1 MKRKLVVFTLLAAT
15 VIGTLSMT
23 NTSAYASA
31 YTSYV
36 ERMAAANTGTE
47 TMSPDP
53 TQVVFH
59 TDKETKETIRNM
71 FDPAFYAYSYPDVAH
86 AYGITDAANLTDEQ
100 VNKLWLHFW
109 NNGIWCGRACNAEFN
124 ASVYASAY
132 SDLQVAYGSDI
143 ISYYLHYA
151 NTGKNENRTITTVS
165 AAIDAGIPIYD
176 PIHSFRKGVEGVA
189 SGAGVSNCALID
201 SAEVK
206 AVMEAEKANTNV
218 SVPKT
223 DAADT
228 PNTTVSTPSKSD
240 SDSVSNDTAATPT
253 EPSKPDTSTEP
264 SEPSNPTV
272 PTKPEQPETP
282 SEPELIDGKYKGLCF
297 AEGYKKLLAS
307 GMSEDEARS
316 KMRIPDY
323 KDTADYQKVNAH
335 WMTLMPNQTTYLDAS
350 GYNEAF
356 QEWKNAVANGK
367 ADESTKPNEEEY
379 LAKTTYQKDFDDW
392 CAKAPKISDF
402 CPEWKEFE

>member
-15 VIGTLSMT
+15 IIGTLSMT

-206 AVMEAEKANTNV
+206 AVMEAEKANTN
-218 SVPKT
+218 
-223 DAADT
+223 
-228 PNTTVSTPSKSD
+228 
-240 SDSVSNDTAATPT
+240 DTAATPT

-282 SEPELIDGKYKGLCF
+282 SEPELIDGKYKGLCY

-307 GMSEDEARS
+307 GMSADEALS

-323 KDTADYQKVNAH
+323 KDTADYQKVYAH
-335 WMTLMPNQTTYLDAS
+335 WLTLMPNQTTYLDAS
-350 GYNEAF
+350 GYNEAL
-356 QEWKNAVANGK
+356 QEWKNSLGQP
-367 ADESTKPNEEEY
+367 EELEKPDPEEY
-379 LAKTTYQKDFDDW
+379 LAKTTYQKDFDNW
-392 CAKAPKISDF
+392 CAEVPKISDF

>member
-15 VIGTLSMT
+15 IIGTLSMT

-36 ERMAAANTGTE
+36 ERITATNTGTE
-47 TMSPDP
+47 TSYPDP

-71 FDPAFYAYSYPDVAH
+71 FDPAFYAYSYPDVAR
-86 AYGITDAANLTDEQ
+86 AYGITDAANLTDKQ

-132 SDLQVAYGSDI
+132 GDLQVAYGSDI

-189 SGAGVSNCALID
+189 SGAGVSNCALIN

-228 PNTTVSTPSKSD
+228 SNTTVSTPSKSD

-272 PTKPEQPETP
+272 PTKPEQPEVP

-307 GMSEDEARS
+307 GMSEGEIWRNIS
-316 KMRIPDY
+316 TMEF
-323 KDTADYQKVNAH
+323 KDTAGFHAVYSH

-350 GYNEAF
+350 GYNEAL
-356 QEWKNAVANGK
+356 QEWKNSLGQP
-367 ADESTKPNEEEY
+367 EELEKPDPEEY
-379 LAKTTYQKDFDDW
+379 LAKTTYQKDFDNW
-392 CAKAPKISDF
+392 CAEEPKISDF

>member
-15 VIGTLSMT
+15 IIGTLSMT

-240 SDSVSNDTAATPT
+240 SDSVSNDTAATP
-253 EPSKPDTSTEP
+253 
-264 SEPSNPTV
+264 
-272 PTKPEQPETP
+272 

-307 GMSEDEARS
+307 GMSEDEAWS

-323 KDTADYQKVNAH
+323 KDTADYQKVYSH

-350 GYNEAF
+350 GYNEAL
-356 QEWKNAVANGK
+356 QEWKNSLGQP
-367 ADESTKPNEEEY
+367 EELEKPDPEEY
-379 LAKTTYQKDFDDW
+379 LAKTTYQKDFDNW
-392 CAKAPKISDF
+392 CAEGPKISDF

>member
-1 MKRKLVVFTLLAAT
+1 
-15 VIGTLSMT
+15 
-23 NTSAYASA
+23 
-31 YTSYV
+31 
-36 ERMAAANTGTE
+36 
-47 TMSPDP
+47 MSPDP

-240 SDSVSNDTAATPT
+240 SVSNDTAATPT

-307 GMSEDEARS
+307 GMSEDEAWS

-323 KDTADYQKVNAH
+323 KDTADYQKVYSH

-350 GYNEAF
+350 GYNEAL
-356 QEWKNAVANGK
+356 QEWKNSLGQP
-367 ADESTKPNEEEY
+367 EELEKPDPEEY
-379 LAKTTYQKDFDDW
+379 LAKTTYQKDFDNW
-392 CAKAPKISDF
+392 CAEEPKISDF

>member
-23 NTSAYASA
+23 NTSAYAST
-31 YTSYV
+31 YTSYI

-132 SDLQVAYGSDI
+132 GDLQVAYGSDI

-189 SGAGVSNCALID
+189 SGAGVSDCALIN

-206 AVMEAEKANTNV
+206 AVMEAEKANTDV

-228 PNTTVSTPSKSD
+228 SNTTVSKPSKSD
-240 SDSVSNDTAATPT
+240 SVSNNTAAAPT

-264 SEPSNPTV
+264 SVPSNPTV
-272 PTKPEQPETP
+272 PAKPEQPETP
-282 SEPELIDGKYKGLCF
+282 SEPELIDGKYKGLCY

-323 KDTADYQKVNAH
+323 KDTADYQKVYAH
-335 WMTLMPNQTTYLDAS
+335 WMTLMPDRTTYLDGS
-350 GYNEAF
+350 GYNEAL
-356 QEWKNAVANGK
+356 QEWKNAIANGQT
-367 ADESTKPNEEEY
+367 DESTKPDEEEY

-392 CAKAPKISDF
+392 CAEEPKISDF

>member
-15 VIGTLSMT
+15 IIGTLSMT

-132 SDLQVAYGSDI
+132 GDLQVAYGSDI

-189 SGAGVSNCALID
+189 SGAGVSNYTLID

-206 AVMEAEKANTNV
+206 AVMEAEKANPDV

-228 PNTTVSTPSKSD
+228 SNTTVSTPSKSD

-307 GMSEDEARS
+307 GMSADEALS

-323 KDTADYQKVNAH
+323 KDTADYQKVYAH

-350 GYNEAF
+350 GYNEAL
-356 QEWKNAVANGK
+356 QEWKNSLGQP
-367 ADESTKPNEEEY
+367 EELEKPDPEEY
-379 LAKTTYQKDFDDW
+379 LAKTTYQKDFDNW
-392 CAKAPKISDF
+392 CAEEPKISDF

>member
-15 VIGTLSMT
+15 IIGTLSMT

-86 AYGITDAANLTDEQ
+86 AYGITDATNLTDEQ
-100 VNKLWLHFW
+100 VTKLWLHFW

-124 ASVYASAY
+124 ASVYASA
-132 SDLQVAYGSDI
+132 SGDLQVAYGSDI

-189 SGAGVSNCALID
+189 SEAGVSNCALID

-206 AVMEAEKANTNV
+206 AVIEAEKANTNV

-223 DAADT
+223 DTADT
-228 PNTTVSTPSKSD
+228 SNTTVSTPSKSD

-307 GMSEDEARS
+307 GMSEDEAWS

-323 KDTADYQKVNAH
+323 KDTADYQKVYSH

-350 GYNEAF
+350 GYNEAL
-356 QEWKNAVANGK
+356 QEWKNSLGQP
-367 ADESTKPNEEEY
+367 EELEKPDPEEY
-379 LAKTTYQKDFDDW
+379 LAKTTYQKDFDNW
-392 CAKAPKISDF
+392 CAEEPKISDF